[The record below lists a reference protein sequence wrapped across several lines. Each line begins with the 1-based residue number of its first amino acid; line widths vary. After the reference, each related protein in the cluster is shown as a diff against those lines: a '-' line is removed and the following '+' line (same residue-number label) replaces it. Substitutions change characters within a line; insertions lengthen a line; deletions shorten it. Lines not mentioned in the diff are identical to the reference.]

1 MGNDANW
8 VGFILEG
15 TISNRDAVGS
25 LVWLY
30 TGEEVQIRHIRAG
43 TDWIEQDNIWVHF
56 GLGYESQ
63 IDSVVI
69 RWPLGHRQVLTDV
82 AINQYHK
89 VKEPDYSAVENK
101 EVNVTSPSSYRL
113 EQNHPNPFNPSTT
126 IQYTIKEAVHVKLTV
141 YNIIGQTMATLVD
154 RKQASGHYEV
164 QWNVLDE
171 LGEKISNGMYFYRL
185 EAEDRFIQTKKMILT
200 E

>member
-164 QWNVLDE
+164 QWNALDE